1 MTYTFKLSRRIASN
15 HRSGLAVLSLLLA
28 ACGAQ
33 SPTGSTPVLP
43 VAPTS
48 GWLTVQLATPRT
60 DDGAVQLSVS
70 GPGIDSA
77 TVVGYDGFTV
87 IGNSA
92 ADMVVTGPI
101 ASGTIA
107 RVHLRDLSRTSDVR
121 ATISAAAA
129 RGSYAL
135 QDLTGYRAVLVR

>member
-15 HRSGLAVLSLLLA
+15 HRPALAAVSLLLA

-33 SPTGSTPVLP
+33 SPTGSTPVTP
-43 VAPTS
+43 VTATA

-60 DDGAVQLSVS
+60 DDGAVQVSVS
-70 GPGIDSA
+70 GPGVDSA
-77 TVVGYDGFTV
+77 TVVGYDGFSV
-87 IGNSA
+87 VGNSA
-92 ADMVVTGPI
+92 ADMVVTGPVTN
-101 ASGTIA
+101 GTIA
-107 RVHLRDLSRTSDVR
+107 RVHLRDLSRASDVH